1 MARGQEGKETLHR
14 ALAAQ
19 VRIQAWS
26 QRSHRTFHGGL
37 ERASLSP
44 RPPISKV
51 GTVAPTLVI
60 MVNSIPKSDATL
72 LWATTLMGLGT
83 LCVKAPRP
91 KRQYSK

>member
-1 MARGQEGKETLHR
+1 MLHR
-14 ALAAQ
+14 ALAVQ

-26 QRSHRTFHGGL
+26 RRSHRTVHGGL
-37 ERASLSP
+37 ERAGLSP

-51 GTVAPTLVI
+51 GTVAPTPVI

-72 LWATTLMGLGT
+72 LCATMLMDLGT
-83 LCVKAPRP
+83 LCVKEPRP